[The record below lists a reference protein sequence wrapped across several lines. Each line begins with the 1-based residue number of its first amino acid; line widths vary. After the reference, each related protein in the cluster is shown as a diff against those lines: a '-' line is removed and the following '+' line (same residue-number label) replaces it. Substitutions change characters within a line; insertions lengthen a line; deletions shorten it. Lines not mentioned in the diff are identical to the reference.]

1 MAKLSRTPSAKSR
14 AGVLAGVGG
23 GGGVLVAV
31 AAEAAEAAEAAGLD
45 WVMLCL
51 LARVRWRWVCV
62 SGGVRGFRGRSQG
75 RCQRRF
81 LILVRCL
88 AGRLGRVARRRGRV
102 RL

>member
-1 MAKLSRTPSAKSR
+1 MNPLQRALIGKAGHDNGFEHVLSSAGD
-14 AGVLAGVGG
+14 AVGLA
-23 GGGVLVAV
+23 
-31 AAEAAEAAEAAGLD
+31 
-45 WVMLCL
+45 WVMLL

-75 RCQRRF
+75 RFLGRF